1 MILNERIVEMASDS
15 KSKLLL
21 SAFEEFA
28 KNGFFGASTRD
39 IAAKA
44 NINIS
49 SILYYFG
56 GKKGIYTAA
65 LKKIVDLVNNMTAEL
80 TSRYQ
85 YVIERQDSEA
95 ARILLK
101 EMLQKFLLILCSEE
115 ISEDMKKVFLSEYSG
130 PTEEFNILYDELI
143 RPVHDRM
150 ANLLQL
156 AGNKKFDIKN
166 CYFYIVPL
174 FSQLFVFASRKES
187 ICRLMEWSDY
197 DEQARKQ
204 LLDYTNSQIDFILDH
219 LSH

>member
-1 MILNERIVEMASDS
+1 MAADS

-28 KNGFFGASTRD
+28 KNGFWGASTRD

-65 LKKIVDLVNNMTAEL
+65 LKKIVDIVNNMTSEL
-80 TSRYQ
+80 TARYQ
-85 YVIERQDSEA
+85 DVIEKKDATA

-101 EMLQKFLLILCSEE
+101 EMLSRFLLILCSKE
-115 ISEDMKKVFLSEYSG
+115 ISADLKKVFLSEYSS
-130 PTEEFNILYDELI
+130 PTEEFRILYDELI

-150 ANLLQL
+150 ANLLNL
-156 AGNKKFDIKN
+156 ASNGCLDIKD

-187 ICRLMEWSDY
+187 ICTMMEWPDY
-197 DEQARKQ
+197 DEQATKR
-204 LLDYTNSQIDFILDH
+204 LFDYINSQVDFILDH
-219 LSH
+219 LSK

>member
-1 MILNERIVEMASDS
+1 MATDS

-28 KNGFFGASTRD
+28 KNGFWGASTRD

-65 LKKIVDLVNNMTAEL
+65 LKKIVDTVNTMTEEQ
-80 TSRYQ
+80 TKQYQ
-85 YVIERQDSEA
+85 KVIDKQDPAA
-95 ARILLK
+95 ARKLLK
-101 EMLQKFLLILCSEE
+101 KMTERFLTILCSQE
-115 ISEDMKKVFLSEYSG
+115 ISTNIKKVFLSEYSS
-130 PTEEFNILYDELI
+130 PTAEFNILYDELI

-150 ANLLQL
+150 ANLLRL
-156 AGNKKFDIKN
+156 ASENKIDIKN

-174 FSQLFVFASRKES
+174 FSHLFIFASRKES
-187 ICRLMEWSDY
+187 VCSLMEWKDY
-197 DEQARKQ
+197 DTKAQKF
-204 LLDYTNSQIDFILDH
+204 LLNYIDSQIDLMLDY
-219 LSH
+219 LP

>member
-1 MILNERIVEMASDS
+1 MANDS
-15 KSKLLL
+15 KTKLLL

-28 KNGFFGASTRD
+28 KNGFGGASTRD

-65 LKKIVDLVNNMTAEL
+65 LKKIVDTINHKTAEL
-80 TSRYQ
+80 TNSYQ
-85 YVIERQDSEA
+85 NVIELKNPEM
-95 ARILLK
+95 ARKLLK
-101 EMLQKFLLILCSEE
+101 EMSEKFLNILCNKD
-115 ISEDMKKVFLSEYSG
+115 ISPDIKKVFLSEYSS

-150 ANLLQL
+150 ANLLHL
-156 AGNKKFDIKN
+156 ASSEKIDIKD

-174 FSQLFVFASRKES
+174 FSQLFVFASRKDS
-187 ICRLMEWSDY
+187 ICKLMSWEDY
-197 DEQARKQ
+197 NETEQNK
-204 LLDYTNSQIDFILDH
+204 LLQYTSSQIDFILDY
-219 LSH
+219 LKK

>member
-1 MILNERIVEMASDS
+1 MASDS

-28 KNGFFGASTRD
+28 KNGFSGASTRD

-65 LKKIVDLVNNMTAEL
+65 LKKIVDTVNSMIDEQTK
-80 TSRYQ
+80 RYQ
-85 YVIERQDSEA
+85 IIMDNQDPDA
-95 ARILLK
+95 ARKLLK
-101 EMLQKFLLILCSEE
+101 ATARRFLTILCSKE
-115 ISEDMKKVFLSEYSG
+115 ISGPIKKVFLSEYSS
-130 PTEEFNILYDELI
+130 PTEEFNILYEELI

-150 ANLLQL
+150 ENLLRL
-156 AGNKKFDIKN
+156 ASNNKMDLKK

-174 FSQLFVFASRKES
+174 FSHLFVFASSKDS
-187 ICRLMEWSDY
+187 ICNIMEWHDY
-197 DEQARKQ
+197 DESAQDW
-204 LLDYTNSQIDFILDH
+204 LLEYIYKQIDFTLDH
-219 LSH
+219 IEN

>member
-1 MILNERIVEMASDS
+1 MAADS

-28 KNGFFGASTRD
+28 KNGFWGASTRD

-65 LKKIVDLVNNMTAEL
+65 LKKIVDTVNNMTAEL
-80 TSRYQ
+80 TTRYQ
-85 YVIERQDSEA
+85 KVIETKDSVA
-95 ARILLK
+95 ARNLLK
-101 EMLQKFLLILCSEE
+101 EMLEQFLFLLCNQDVSADL
-115 ISEDMKKVFLSEYSG
+115 KKVFLSEYSS
-130 PTEEFNILYDELI
+130 PTEEFKILYDDLI

-150 ANLLQL
+150 ANLLNF
-156 AGNKKFDIKN
+156 ASNGKIAIKD

-174 FSQLFVFASRKES
+174 FSQLFVFASRKNS
-187 ICRLMEWSDY
+187 ICNMMEWPDY
-197 DEQARKQ
+197 DEQATRR
-204 LLDYTNSQIDFILDH
+204 LSDYINSQVDFIIDH
-219 LSH
+219 LNK

>member
-1 MILNERIVEMASDS
+1 MAADS

-28 KNGFFGASTRD
+28 KNGFWGASTRD

-65 LKKIVDLVNNMTAEL
+65 LKKIVDIVNNMTSEL
-80 TSRYQ
+80 TARYQ
-85 YVIERQDSEA
+85 DVIEKKDATA

-101 EMLQKFLLILCSEE
+101 EMLSRFLLILCSKE
-115 ISEDMKKVFLSEYSG
+115 ISADLKKVFLSEYSS
-130 PTEEFNILYDELI
+130 PTEEFRILYDELI

-150 ANLLQL
+150 ANLLNL
-156 AGNKKFDIKN
+156 ASNGRLDIKD

-187 ICRLMEWSDY
+187 ICTMMEWPDY
-197 DEQARKQ
+197 DEQTIKR
-204 LLDYTNSQIDFILDH
+204 LFDYINSQVDFILDH
-219 LSH
+219 LSK

>member
-1 MILNERIVEMASDS
+1 MASDS

-28 KNGFFGASTRD
+28 KNGFSGASTRD

-65 LKKIVDLVNNMTAEL
+65 LKKIVDTVNSMIDEQTK
-80 TSRYQ
+80 RYQ
-85 YVIERQDSEA
+85 IIMDNQDPDA
-95 ARILLK
+95 ARKLLK
-101 EMLQKFLLILCSEE
+101 ATARRFLTILCSIE
-115 ISEDMKKVFLSEYSG
+115 ISGPIKKVFLSEYSS
-130 PTEEFNILYDELI
+130 PTEEFNILYEEMI

-150 ANLLQL
+150 ANLLRL
-156 AGNKKFDIKN
+156 ASNNKMDLKK

-174 FSQLFVFASRKES
+174 FSHLFVFASRKDS
-187 ICRLMEWSDY
+187 ICNIMEWHDY
-197 DEQARKQ
+197 DESAQDW
-204 LLDYTNSQIDFILDH
+204 LLDYLYKQIDFTLDH
-219 LSH
+219 IDN